1 MFGGVLTELG
11 WRWVFF
17 VPAPIALITLIAAIR
32 LVPDAG
38 RVRGPRRSFD
48 LGGATAITAAMLL
61 AVFTVVEAPDVGWA
75 SVRTIVSFA
84 GVAVLLSAFVA
95 LERRTAHPWCASAS
109 SARCRWCAPG
119 RARVVSAGDRPR
131 DLPRGPGGGHRRPPH
146 RAAGGPRR
154 PQPPDRGGPAVDTE
168 IRTSR
173 TGVWRLTVLHDR
185 RIAVR
190 TRVRVTRASVSLR
203 HRAVLPDYA
212 GADQVS
218 VRAVAPSGESC
229 TVGATLT
236 ASAPDR
242 S

>member
-1 MFGGVLTELG
+1 MRGWSPLETGLAIFPGGLV
-11 WRWVFF
+11 VAI
-17 VPAPIALITLIAAIR
+17 VAPRIGPLVGRVGLNRLIAA
-32 LVPDAG
+32 G
-38 RVRGPRRSFD
+38 
-48 LGGATAITAAMLL
+48 
-61 AVFTVVEAPDVGWA
+61 
-75 SVRTIVSFA
+75 
-84 GVAVLLSAFVA
+84 LLSN
-95 LERRTAHPWCASAS
+95 
-109 SARCRWCAPG
+109 
-119 RARVVSAGDRPR
+119 
-131 DLPRGPGGGHRRPPH
+131 
-146 RAAGGPRR
+146 
-154 PQPPDRGGPAVDTE
+154 TE